1 MACPLAGGREVEQNQ
16 VQLHPLDSLDFLG
29 SDPLIWERA
38 EQKIQFP
45 SLKRSALDPVSV
57 WCAC

>member
-16 VQLHPLDSLDFLG
+16 VQLHPLYSLDFLG

-38 EQKIQFP
+38 GQKIQF
-45 SLKRSALDPVSV
+45 
-57 WCAC
+57 